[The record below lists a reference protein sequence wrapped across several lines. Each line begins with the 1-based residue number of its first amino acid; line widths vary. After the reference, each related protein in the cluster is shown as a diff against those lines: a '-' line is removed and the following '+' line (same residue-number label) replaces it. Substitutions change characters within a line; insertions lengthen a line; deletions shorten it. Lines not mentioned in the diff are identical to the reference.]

1 MKLALIRMFATFG
14 LLGLG
19 QLCQAEKKPNIVVIL
34 CDDMGYGDLGCFGAK
49 GWQTPHIDS
58 IAKNGVKL
66 TDFYVAQP
74 VCSASRAALITGCY
88 PNRIGIHGALFPHH
102 EVGLNPSETTL
113 AELCK
118 SSGYATAMY
127 GKWHLG
133 YQKKFLP
140 VNHGFDDYLGLPYS
154 NDMWP
159 HGPVH
164 FSNAYPEL
172 PLIED
177 DEIVLRLRDQT
188 DVTTW
193 ITERSV
199 NFIEQHAKSPFF
211 LYLAHPQP
219 HVPLYISKKHR
230 GTSAQGMYGDV
241 MHEIDWSTG
250 RILEALEK
258 SGLTNDTLVIF
269 TSDNGPHIEG
279 GHLPDFFDSNG
290 PYRGY
295 KRDLYEGGIR
305 VPLIARWPSK
315 IKAGTSSGH
324 PSAHWDT
331 LATFCE
337 IAELPIPE
345 DTDGISFLP
354 TLFQQPQKQ
363 HDYLYW
369 EFPARGGRRAAS
381 FGPELNWK
389 AVQYDMMKDPNA
401 PIEIYRLDQDP
412 GETKDLA
419 KKHPEKVAQAKEIFT
434 EAHTTSG
441 RFPFQWEKPKG
452 LTVSLISESKTIVP
466 GQPLTLGLH
475 IKHQPG
481 FHTYWK
487 SPGQVGVPTSI
498 DWTVPEGFEVSEISW
513 PSPEITYMADYQ
525 SHGYKRDVTLLVTLT
540 PPTKISEKAVT
551 ISAKTNWMCCAQ
563 SCHPDG
569 WEFFLNLPISAATQ
583 PIQQSAKLI
592 EKARTEVPTVAKNWQ
607 ATLLSSSDESPIR
620 ILLSGTST
628 ETPSYFFSEDGQIS
642 SKHKQEFVRKGPGFW
657 ELTIERAEYS
667 PKQKKSLPGV
677 LKTAKGSFHIQ
688 PHYLK

>member
-269 TSDNGPHIEG
+269 TSDNGPWMVYGNHAG
-279 GHLPDFFDSNG
+279 GVG
-290 PYRGY
+290 PLRGT
-295 KRDLYEGGIR
+295 KGTCWDGGVR
-305 VPLIARWPSK
+305 VPCVIQWPAK
-315 IKAGTSSGH
+315 LKAGSIVSTPLMTIDLLPTIAKLIG
-324 PSAHWDT
+324 
-331 LATFCE
+331 
-337 IAELPIPE
+337 AELPVKKI
-345 DTDGISFLP
+345 DGRDAWPVLSGAQSEPIHEAYFFYYGKNELQAMRMGKWKLQFPHRWRDELVAPGKDGHPGKYGSGTTGLA
-354 TLFQQPQKQ
+354 
-363 HDYLYW
+363 LYDL
-369 EFPARGGRRAAS
+369 S
-381 FGPELNWK
+381 
-389 AVQYDMMKDPNA
+389 
-401 PIEIYRLDQDP
+401 IDP
-412 GETKDLA
+412 GESKDLA
-419 KKHPEKVAQAKEIFT
+419 ASHPEVIAKMKSLADKKRAELGDSLTKIAPT
-434 EAHTTSG
+434 EARPPG
-441 RFPFQWEKPKG
+441 RAP
-452 LTVSLISESKTIVP
+452 
-466 GQPLTLGLH
+466 
-475 IKHQPG
+475 
-481 FHTYWK
+481 
-487 SPGQVGVPTSI
+487 
-498 DWTVPEGFEVSEISW
+498 
-513 PSPEITYMADYQ
+513 
-525 SHGYKRDVTLLVTLT
+525 
-540 PPTKISEKAVT
+540 
-551 ISAKTNWMCCAQ
+551 
-563 SCHPDG
+563 
-569 WEFFLNLPISAATQ
+569 
-583 PIQQSAKLI
+583 
-592 EKARTEVPTVAKNWQ
+592 VAKW
-607 ATLLSSSDESPIR
+607 
-620 ILLSGTST
+620 
-628 ETPSYFFSEDGQIS
+628 
-642 SKHKQEFVRKGPGFW
+642 V
-657 ELTIERAEYS
+657 
-667 PKQKKSLPGV
+667 QKKN
-677 LKTAKGSFHIQ
+677 AK
-688 PHYLK
+688 